1 MAWGYMRAQGVGG
14 TTTGTIT
21 RKAKRISM
29 SGSWSNPGS
38 SITVNVSDI
47 LSELSDSQAQKLT
60 ASNFLVGLDDAIIN
74 HDSSASTSVA
84 QRVMVSSYSPSARTV
99 TLQYQTAYNSS
110 SISANLYVF
119 YAE

>member
-1 MAWGYMRAQGVGG
+1 MGTAPRLPGG
-14 TTTGTIT
+14 GTGTIT

-29 SGSWSNPGS
+29 RGSRNGGGS
-38 SITVNVSDI
+38 ATVSVSDI

-60 ASNFLVGLDDAIIN
+60 TSNFLVGLDDASID
-74 HDSSASTSVA
+74 HDSSYTSVA
-84 QRVMVSSYSPSARTV
+84 QRVTVSSYSPSARTV
-99 TLQYQTAYNSS
+99 TLFYATSYNSS

>member
-1 MAWGYMRAQGVGG
+1 MGTAPRFPGG
-14 TTTGTIT
+14 GSGTIT

-29 SGSWSNPGS
+29 SGSRNGGGS
-38 SITVNVSDI
+38 ATVSVSDI

-60 ASNFLVGLDDAIIN
+60 KSNFLVGLDNADIN
-74 HDSSASTSVA
+74 HDSSYTYVA
-84 QRVMVSSYSPSARTV
+84 QRVTVSYYSPSARTV
-99 TLQYQTAYNSS
+99 TLFYNTSYNSS

>member
-1 MAWGYMRAQGVGG
+1 MDLITTGG
-14 TTTGTIT
+14 GTGTIT

-29 SGSWSNPGS
+29 SGSWDRPGS
-38 SITVNVSDI
+38 SNTVNVSDI

-60 ASNFLVGLDDAIIN
+60 TSNFLVGLDDASID
-74 HDSSASTSVA
+74 HDSSSTSVA
-84 QRVMVSSYSPSARTV
+84 QRVTVSSYSPSARTV
-99 TLQYQTAYNSS
+99 TLFYATSYNSS

>member
-1 MAWGYMRAQGVGG
+1 MAWGYMRAQGGG

-21 RKAKRISM
+21 RKSKKISM
-29 SGSWSNPGS
+29 SGSRNSPGIS
-38 SITVNVSDI
+38 KTVNVSDI

-60 ASNFLVGLDDAIIN
+60 TSNFLVGLDNAEID
-74 HDSSASTSVA
+74 HDSSSTSVA
-84 QRVMVSSYSPSARTV
+84 QRVTVSSYSPSGRTV
-99 TLQYQTAYNSS
+99 TLQYVTSYNSS

>member
-1 MAWGYMRAQGVGG
+1 MAWGYMRAQGGG
-14 TTTGTIT
+14 TGTIT

-29 SGSWSNPGS
+29 SGSRNGGGS
-38 SITVNVSDI
+38 ATVSVSDI

-60 ASNFLVGLDDAIIN
+60 TSNFLVGLDDASIN
-74 HDSSASTSVA
+74 HDSSYTSVA
-84 QRVMVSSYSPSARTV
+84 QRVTVSSYSPSARTV
-99 TLQYQTAYNSS
+99 RLYYATSYNSS

>member
-1 MAWGYMRAQGVGG
+1 MGTAPRLPGG
-14 TTTGTIT
+14 GSGTII

-29 SGSWSNPGS
+29 RGSFNGGGS
-38 SITVNVSDI
+38 TTVSVSDI

-60 ASNFLVGLDDAIIN
+60 TSNFLVGLDDAEID
-74 HDSSASTSVA
+74 HDSFRTSVV
-84 QRVMVSSYSPSARTV
+84 QRITVSSYSPSARTV
-99 TLQYQTAYNSS
+99 TLYYATSYNSS